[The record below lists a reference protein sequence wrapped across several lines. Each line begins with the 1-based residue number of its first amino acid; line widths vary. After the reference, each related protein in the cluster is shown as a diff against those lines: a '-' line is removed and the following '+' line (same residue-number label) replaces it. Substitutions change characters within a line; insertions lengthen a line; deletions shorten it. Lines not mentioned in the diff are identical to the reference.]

1 MAHTI
6 DEYNGQIKIEVTDD
20 EGTVVDIML
29 VDPCYWDAETDG
41 WKDEDFTVLGISDED
56 IQWIADNYTE
66 EHKTKFKQIFI
77 AGKE

>member
-1 MAHTI
+1 
-6 DEYNGQIKIEVTDD
+6 
-20 EGTVVDIML
+20 ML
-29 VDPCYWDAETDG
+29 VDPCYWDAEIDG
-41 WKDEDFTVLGISDED
+41 WKDEDFTVLGLSDEN